1 MTSSGAEHYVL
12 NAEDICS
19 TSQGICTA
27 DKSSNIDELNAEEQQ
42 EHQHQQQ
49 QPTDLVLNAI
59 EQLSLQRD
67 QLTSKVLQM
76 EAELADAKDANF
88 SGNRSG
94 SVRVN
99 AAPKTGDT
107 KRRNSLA
114 ATAAEKNTTT
124 AHDNN
129 SSSGAFLLVL
139 IQFPS

>member
-27 DKSSNIDELNAEEQQ
+27 DKSSNIDELNGEEQH
-42 EHQHQQQ
+42 EHQHQ

-76 EAELADAKDANF
+76 EAELADAKDVNF
-88 SGNRSG
+88 SARSG

-114 ATAAEKNTTT
+114 ATATEKNTTT

-129 SSSGAFLLVL
+129 SSSGMCSF
-139 IQFPS
+139 